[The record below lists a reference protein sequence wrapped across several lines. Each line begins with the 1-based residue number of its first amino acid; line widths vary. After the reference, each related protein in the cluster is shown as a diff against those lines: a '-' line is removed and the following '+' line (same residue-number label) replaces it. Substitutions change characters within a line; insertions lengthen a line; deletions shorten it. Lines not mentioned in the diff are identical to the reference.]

1 MANFKASRT
10 EEDLFRELTAILREL
25 KDPRIDPLLS
35 IVRVELSRDLSNCK
49 VYVSS
54 LSGQERAEESAEGL
68 RSASG
73 YIKREVFRR
82 LKMRKSPN
90 LHFLA
95 DDSIA
100 HSAKIN
106 QMLHDIQPAVSEPEQ
121 EDMAD
126 DEADL

>member
-1 MANFKASRT
+1 MANFNISRT
-10 EEDLFRELTAILREL
+10 EEDLFRELASIMREL

-35 IVRVELSRDLSNCK
+35 IVRIELSRDLSNCK

-68 RSASG
+68 RSAAG
-73 YIKREVFRR
+73 YIKREVLRR
-82 LKMRKSPN
+82 VKMRKAPVF
-90 LHFLA
+90 HFIA

-106 QMLHDIQPAVSEPEQ
+106 EMLHHVQPSVEESAEEEEQ
-121 EDMAD
+121 N
-126 DEADL
+126 

>member
-1 MANFKASRT
+1 MASFNISRT
-10 EEDLFRELTAILREL
+10 EEDLFRELTAVFREL

-35 IVRVELSRDLSNCK
+35 IVRVELSRDMSNCK

-54 LSGQERAEESAEGL
+54 LSGQAKAEESVKGL
-68 RSASG
+68 RSAEG

-82 LKMRKSPN
+82 LKMRKVPAM
-90 LHFLA
+90 HFIA

-106 QMLHDIQPAVSEPEQ
+106 EMLHHVQPSVVDEDMQEEQ
-121 EDMAD
+121 E
-126 DEADL
+126 

>member
-1 MANFKASRT
+1 MANFKVSRT
-10 EEDLFRELTAILREL
+10 EEDLFRELTAVLREL

-54 LSGQERAEESAEGL
+54 LRGQQKAEESAEGL

-82 LKMRKSPN
+82 LKMRKVPA
-90 LHFLA
+90 LHFIA

-100 HSAKIN
+100 HSAVIN
-106 QMLHDIQPAVSEPEQ
+106 EMLHHVQPPVEEPETQ
-121 EDMAD
+121 E
-126 DEADL
+126 EGE

>member
-1 MANFKASRT
+1 MASFNISRT
-10 EEDLFRELTAILREL
+10 EEDLFRELTAVFREL

-35 IVRVELSRDLSNCK
+35 IVRVELSRDMSNCK

-54 LSGQERAEESAEGL
+54 LSGQAKAEESVKGL
-68 RSASG
+68 RSAEG

-82 LKMRKSPN
+82 LKMRKVPAM
-90 LHFLA
+90 HFIA

-106 QMLHDIQPAVSEPEQ
+106 EMLHHVQPSVVDEDTQEEQ
-121 EDMAD
+121 E
-126 DEADL
+126 

>member
-1 MANFKASRT
+1 MGSFNISRT
-10 EEDLFRELTAILREL
+10 EEDLFRELTALMREL

-35 IVRVELSRDLSNCK
+35 IVRIELSRDLSNCK

-54 LSGQERAEESAEGL
+54 LSGQEKAKASAEGL
-68 RSASG
+68 RSAQG

-82 LKMRKSPN
+82 IKMRKVPTF
-90 LHFLA
+90 HFIA

-106 QMLHDIQPAVSEPEQ
+106 EMLHHVQPSVA
-121 EDMAD
+121 EDD
-126 DEADL
+126 STEEVED

>member
-1 MANFKASRT
+1 MANFKVSRT
-10 EEDLFRELTAILREL
+10 EEDLFRELTAVLREL

-35 IVRVELSRDLSNCK
+35 IVRIELSRDLSNCK

-54 LSGQERAEESAEGL
+54 LSGPEKARESAEGL
-68 RSASG
+68 RSAGG

-82 LKMRKSPN
+82 LKMRKVPS
-90 LHFLA
+90 LHFIA

-106 QMLHDIQPAVSEPEQ
+106 EMLHHVQPSVEEEPETS
-121 EDMAD
+121 EG
-126 DEADL
+126 EE